1 MRRSRSSAAAAVV
14 VGAAAVVV
22 GAAACGPV
30 SAPPPGMRCP
40 GERPVAIAS
49 PADVAR
55 FAGCTA
61 LPGVTVRT
69 GAALDLSR
77 LRALTA
83 VTGDLVIGPTVGVE
97 LVSLGALRRVD
108 GELRVVGNGLLQGV
122 YLPRLE
128 RAGRIA
134 IDGNP
139 ALTTISLPRLTA
151 IGGAL
156 RVNDD
161 ASLELIEVSALETV
175 GQEIAIAGAPRL
187 ALVEA
192 GQLRRAAEVQLDA
205 PSLPAEVA
213 EQLRAVAAR

>member
-1 MRRSRSSAAAAVV
+1 MRRSRSSAAAVV
-14 VGAAAVVV
+14 VA

-30 SAPPPGMRCP
+30 SAPPPVLRCP
-40 GERPVAIAS
+40 GDRPAVIAS

-55 FAGCTA
+55 LAGCTV
-61 LPGVTVRT
+61 LPGVLVRT

-83 VTGDLVIGPTVGVE
+83 VTGDLVIGPTVGIE

-108 GELRVVGNGLLQGV
+108 GELRVVSNGLLQGV

-134 IDGNP
+134 IDGNA
-139 ALTTISLPRLTA
+139 ALTTISLPRLTTVV
-151 IGGAL
+151 GAL
-156 RVNDD
+156 RVTDD

-175 GQEIAIAGAPRL
+175 GQELAIAGAPRL

-192 GQLRRAAEVQLDA
+192 AQLRRAAAVQIDA
-205 PSLPAEVA
+205 PGLPVEAA
-213 EQLRAVAAR
+213 EQLRAGVAR